1 MGEALSTVLED
12 RVLWITIDRPHV
24 RNALDSALFAEL
36 TSLVLGCRGDAGIRC
51 VVIRGAGDRVFV
63 SGADISEFRGKL
75 ATPDGALAYDAEAE
89 RLNAAVGTI
98 PQPVIA
104 MLNGHAIGSG
114 CLLAVACDF
123 RIASSSARLGIPV
136 AKFGFCI
143 GPPDLVRLAALVGT
157 AWAKRLLMSGAIID
171 AQEALRLGLVE
182 QVAAPDD
189 LVSEATALARTL
201 AENAPLSLKATK
213 EMAHRFLAPIPTV
226 EDGAAWYHE
235 AYGSRDLMEGIE
247 ALLSKRKPIFLGS

>member
-1 MGEALSTVLED
+1 MGEALSTDLND
-12 RVLWITIDRPHV
+12 GVLWITIDRPHV

-36 TSLVLGCRGDAGIRC
+36 TGLVLGCRGDAKVRC
-51 VVIRGAGDRVFV
+51 VVIRGAGERVFV
-63 SGADISEFRGKL
+63 SGADISEFRDKL
-75 ATPDGALAYDAEAE
+75 ATPAGALAYDAEAE
-89 RLNAAVGTI
+89 RLNAAAGAI

-123 RIASSSARLGIPV
+123 RIASSAARLGIPV

-143 GPPDLVRLAALVGT
+143 GPPDLVRLAALIGV
-157 AWAKRLLMSGAIID
+157 AWAKRLLMTGALLD
-171 AQEALRLGLVE
+171 SQDALRLGLID
-182 QVAAPDD
+182 QVAAPEE
-189 LVSEATALARTL
+189 LVSQTAALARSL

-213 EMAHRFLAPIPTV
+213 EMATRFLTPIPKV

-235 AYGSRDLMEGIE
+235 AYGSRDLEEGIE
-247 ALLSKRKPIFLGS
+247 ALLTKRKPVFLGC